1 MLGQRCRAN
10 RLNPP
15 YAIMNMPVLPFA
27 EIPAPLR
34 NALARLPR
42 FPGSVL
48 LATVLNVA
56 LRPQLHADTRAAL
69 RSKHLRVA
77 VRDAA
82 LRFDFTWAGS
92 HFSPLPGRGLPDLI
106 ITANSH
112 DFLQLARRQVDPDM
126 LFFNRRLSMEGD
138 TELGLIVK
146 NAIDAMELPVLDP
159 KHWTPSAVLARI
171 AQARDARRG

>member
-1 MLGQRCRAN
+1 MK
-10 RLNPP
+10 
-15 YAIMNMPVLPFA
+15 MPTFPIA

-48 LATVLNVA
+48 LATALNVV
-56 LRPQLHADTRAAL
+56 LRPQLHADTRSAL
-69 RSKHLRVA
+69 RDRHLRVS
-77 VRDAA
+77 VRDVA
-82 LRFDFTWAGS
+82 LIFDFAWTGG
-92 HFSPLPGRGLPDLI
+92 HFAPLPGHGRPDLV
-106 ITANSH
+106 ITASSQ

-159 KHWTPSAVLARI
+159 AHWTPSALLTRI
-171 AQARDARRG
+171 AQARAALRR